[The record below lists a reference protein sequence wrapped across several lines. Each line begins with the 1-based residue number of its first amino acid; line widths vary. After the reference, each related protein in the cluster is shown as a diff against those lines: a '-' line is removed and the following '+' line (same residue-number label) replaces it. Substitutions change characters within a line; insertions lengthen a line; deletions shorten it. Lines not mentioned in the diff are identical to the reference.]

1 MSDGRVHISGI
12 ELHMMPGCQEETGQ
26 GLHEGCKCGHGEGTE
41 RRDTKK
47 VEALSCPLWASQPE
61 HAEGWAPLGSL
72 AGSGGLGVRAQG
84 APSPGLGTRVD
95 I

>member
-12 ELHMMPGCQEETGQ
+12 ELHMMPGCQEEIGQ

-47 VEALSCPLWASQPE
+47 VKLCLVPYGHPSLSMQRAGHCWAR
-61 HAEGWAPLGSL
+61 WLVL
-72 AGSGGLGVRAQG
+72 AV
-84 APSPGLGTRVD
+84 
-95 I
+95 